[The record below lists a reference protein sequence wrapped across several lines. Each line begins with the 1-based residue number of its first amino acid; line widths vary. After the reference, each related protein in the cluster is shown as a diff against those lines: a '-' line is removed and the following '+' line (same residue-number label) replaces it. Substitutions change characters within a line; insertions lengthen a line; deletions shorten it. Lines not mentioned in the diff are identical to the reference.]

1 MFSKRIIRWVGIVLG
16 VALLAAGV
24 LAAMLLSS
32 PKPRPLARVP
42 VRPVKTMTVGEA
54 VPATMHNYP
63 GKVQATQRVVMSFD
77 VPGAVES
84 LPVIDGQKV
93 SKSEVLARL
102 DPRDYQNTLNA
113 RKAVE
118 HERQVDMV
126 RVKEAR
132 SHKVATDTEVDQAV
146 ALYEVAKAETAIAQ
160 KAVDDTVI
168 HAPFDGVV
176 AYTIVRQYQKVT
188 AKEPILSVQDLSTLE
203 VVVYVPEQVITEGP
217 GLIDRAKIV
226 ATFDQVPGRDFPMTV
241 KEHAMEADRATLTY
255 RVTLQMPAPKDVS
268 ILPGMSAT
276 VNVTIPPSLQRDA
289 SESYLLPL
297 TAVPADG
304 HKQFYVWLVEPAQND
319 LYTVKRQDVTVG
331 PMTKNEVTVTKG
343 ISRGQRV
350 VTAGA
355 HLLENGQ
362 LVRLLPSEKQEG
374 RP

>member
-1 MFSKRIIRWVGIVLG
+1 MFSKGIKRWVGIALG
-16 VALLAAGV
+16 TALVAAGV
-24 LAAMLLSS
+24 LAAVLLSH

-42 VRPVKTMTVGEA
+42 VRPVKTMVVGEA
-54 VPATMHNYP
+54 VPATVHNYP

-93 SKSEVLARL
+93 SKGEVLARL
-102 DPRDYQNTLNA
+102 DPRDYQNTFDA

-118 HERQVDMV
+118 GER
-126 RVKEAR
+126 RVNMERDKELLAK
-132 SHKVATDTEVDQAV
+132 KVISPSEYDASV
-146 ALYEVAKAETAIAQ
+146 AGYEVARSGSAIAQ
-160 KAVDDTVI
+160 KALEDTVL

-203 VVVYVPEQVITEGP
+203 VVVYVPEQVIIEGP

-226 ATFDQVPGRDFPMTV
+226 ATFDQVPGREFPMTV

-276 VNVTIPPSLQRDA
+276 VNVSIPPSLQRDA
-289 SESYLLPL
+289 SEGYMLPL

-331 PMTKNEVTVTKG
+331 PMTKSEVIVTKG
-343 ISRGQRV
+343 VSRGQRV
-350 VTAGA
+350 VTLGA

-362 LVRLLPSEKQEG
+362 QVRLLPAQKSEGK
-374 RP
+374 P